1 MADNKVQ
8 YGLKNIY
15 YSKITKT
22 ESGLEYAKPVA
33 WPGAKSLK
41 IDPSGDTNTFYADD
55 MAYFTTSSANGYSG
69 TLEVAEIPESVLIDV
84 FGYEKSENGMTVEVS
99 NAQTADIA
107 LLFECQGDVKAR
119 RHIFFQVTLGRPG
132 FEANTKE
139 DKTDPDTKSL
149 DITVTPI
156 KVDDREI
163 TKAAASK
170 GDPAYDTFFTTAPT
184 APTFK
189 AAGGAGA

>member
-15 YSKITKT
+15 YAKITKGD
-22 ESGLEYAKPVA
+22 SGINYSKPVA
-33 WPGAKSLK
+33 WPGAKNLK

-69 TLEVAEIPESVLIDV
+69 SLEVAEIPESMLIDV
-84 FGYEKSENGMTVEVS
+84 FGYKRSENGMLVEVS

-119 RHIFFQVTLGRPG
+119 RHIFFQCTLGRPS

-156 KVDDREI
+156 KVGDDEVA
-163 TKAAASK
+163 KASASK
-170 GDPAYDTFFTTAPT
+170 GDAAYDTFFTAAPT
-184 APTFK
+184 LPTFTS
-189 AAGGAGA
+189 AGVGA

>member
-15 YSKITKT
+15 YSIITKT
-22 ESGLEYAKPVA
+22 DSGITYAKPVA

-41 IDPSGDTNTFYADD
+41 IDPSGDTNTYYADD
-55 MAYFTTSSANGYSG
+55 MAYYTTSSANGYTGS
-69 TLEVAEIPESVLIDV
+69 LEIAEIPEAMLIDV
-84 FGYEKSENGMTVEVS
+84 FGYKKAENGMLIEVS

-107 LLFECQGDVKAR
+107 LLFECQGDIKAR
-119 RHIFFQVTLGRPG
+119 RHIFFQVTLGRPS

-149 DITVTPI
+149 DITLTPI
-156 KVDDREI
+156 KVGDDEV
-163 TKAAASK
+163 TKGAASK
-170 GDPAYDTFFTTAPT
+170 GDTAYDTFFTTEPT
-184 APTFK
+184 LPTF
-189 AAGGAGA
+189 ASASTGA